1 MHRTRQDGAAN
12 DDGVPRT
19 FTLQCLA
26 DLLADPS
33 YISQVEIAVRLARCT
48 HANEGQFRLADRFDW
63 IAGSAQP
70 AGLGSGRDDLAD
82 IGFNDGRLS
91 TVDQIDFGGEWIH
104 TNDFM
109 SIIGET
115 SRRDRSDITQSEN
128 ADSQNP
134 YLSLMLSGLELAIC

>member
-1 MHRTRQDGAAN
+1 M
-12 DDGVPRT
+12 PRT
-19 FTLQCLA
+19 FALKSLA

-33 YISQVEIAVRLARCT
+33 DEVQVEIAVGLARST
-48 HANEGQFRLADRFDW
+48 YANKGEFGLVDRFDW
-63 IAGSAQP
+63 IAGGAQSASLD
-70 AGLGSGRDDLAD
+70 GGRDDLAD

-91 TVDQIDFGGEWIH
+91 TVDQIDFGGNWID

-115 SRRDRSDITQSEN
+115 SRRNRSDITQSEN